1 MSRGSITRRGKS
13 SWRIKIERES
23 DIPGRRKYHTET
35 VRGKRADAEKRLT
48 ELLRAVDTGTVIDP
62 SRLTVGDHV
71 KAWIEDAPGSPKTK
85 ERYRQLHTAQ
95 IVPFIGNVLLQKLR
109 PADVEGW
116 HKDLLARGSKKGRP
130 LAPRTV
136 GHAHRLLHMA
146 LEAAMKSEKVSRNV
160 VAIHTPPPVG
170 DEEVEILQDPAAVL
184 ARIKDHPRHPD
195 MHVIATMALGTGMRR
210 GELLALPWANVDLDG
225 ATAKVERSLEETVD
239 GLRFKAPKTRSGTRT
254 ISLPASVV
262 AVLREH
268 KVRQL
273 ELRMQLG
280 LGKLPEDAL
289 VFCNADGSPLK
300 PDSLSTLW
308 YHLCHDMDLP
318 RVGFHAL
325 RHTHAS
331 ALIAAGLDVVKI
343 SKRLGHSNPV
353 VTLRVYAHMFKQDD
367 SEAAKA
373 MDAVLG

>member
-1 MSRGSITRRGKS
+1 MARGNITRRGKA
-13 SWRIKIERES
+13 SWRIKLERES
-23 DIPGRRKYHTET
+23 EIPGKRKYHVET

-48 ELLRAVDTGTVIDP
+48 ELLRAVDTGTAVDP
-62 SRLTVGDHV
+62 SKVTVADHV
-71 KAWIEDAPGSPKTK
+71 KSWIDDAKGSLKTK
-85 ERYRQLHTAQ
+85 ERYRQLYDAQ
-95 IVPFIGNVLLQKLR
+95 IVPFIGGIPLQKLR
-109 PADVEGW
+109 PADIEQW

-136 GHAHRLLHMA
+136 GHAHRLLNMA
-146 LEAAMKSEKVSRNV
+146 LKAALKSEKVSRNV
-160 VAIHTPPPVG
+160 VAVHTPPPVG

-184 ARIKDHPRHPD
+184 ARIKNHPRHPD
-195 MHVIATMALGTGMRR
+195 MHTIATMALGTGMRR
-210 GELLALPWANVDLDG
+210 GELLALPWVNVDLDK
-225 ATAKVERSLEETVD
+225 ATVRVEHSLEETAA
-239 GLRFKAPKTRSGTRT
+239 GLRFRAPKTRSGMRT

-273 ELRMQLG
+273 ELRMQFG
-280 LGKLPEDAL
+280 LGKLPDDAL
-289 VFCNADGSPLK
+289 VFANADGSPLK

-308 YHLCHDMDLP
+308 YHLCRDMGLP
-318 RVGFHAL
+318 KVGFHAL

-331 ALIAAGLDVVKI
+331 ALIAAGLDVVKV

-353 VTLRVYAHMFKQDD
+353 VTLRIYAHLFKQDD

-373 MDAVLG
+373 MDKVLG